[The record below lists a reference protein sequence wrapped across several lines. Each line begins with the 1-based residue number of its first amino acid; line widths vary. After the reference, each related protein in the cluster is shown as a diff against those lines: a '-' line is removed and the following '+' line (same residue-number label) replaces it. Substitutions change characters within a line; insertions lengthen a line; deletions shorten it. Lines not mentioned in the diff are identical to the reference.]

1 MKLLFNLSKV
11 IFLIPIMFSI
21 SGCNSKEEVSDL
33 KIEAEKAIWI
43 NYDDNGTSFYDILID
58 TDGNPNDIKF
68 EYSHDG
74 YIEVSHLRD
83 NAFRVKQLKIEN
95 KTITLKAKLG
105 NKEDSI
111 RVHLVYKLEEAGNII
126 SDYLWYYVAPG
137 YTYDMMWRTE
147 ERNCGFAVEL
157 YDYNYFSNIEIVE
170 QNKIKTLK
178 EGQFFFIARI
188 GDIYNTFVME
198 VSDNV
203 KYDPNPTEPMPYDPG
218 GVNMPPDGE
227 YGDL

>member
-1 MKLLFNLSKV
+1 MKINNILY
-11 IFLIPIMFSI
+11 LIPILFSI
-21 SGCNSKEEVSDL
+21 SGCNSNEEVSDL

-111 RVHLVYKLEEAGNII
+111 RVHLVLN
-126 SDYLWYYVAPG
+126 
-137 YTYDMMWRTE
+137 
-147 ERNCGFAVEL
+147 
-157 YDYNYFSNIEIVE
+157 
-170 QNKIKTLK
+170 
-178 EGQFFFIARI
+178 
-188 GDIYNTFVME
+188 
-198 VSDNV
+198 
-203 KYDPNPTEPMPYDPG
+203 
-218 GVNMPPDGE
+218 
-227 YGDL
+227 

>member
-1 MKLLFNLSKV
+1 MRLLSNLSK
-11 IFLIPIMFSI
+11 IIYLIPIMFSI
-21 SGCNSKEEVSDL
+21 SGCNSNDVVSDL
-33 KIEAEKAIWI
+33 EFEAEKAIWI
-43 NYDDNGTSFYDILID
+43 NYDESGTSFYDILID
-58 TDGNPNDIKF
+58 TDGNPNDIMF
-68 EYSHDG
+68 EYSQEG

-111 RVHLVYKLEEAGNII
+111 RVHLVYKLEEVGDIG

-147 ERNCGFAVEL
+147 GRNSGFAVEL
-157 YDYNYFSNIEIVE
+157 YDYYFISNIEFVE

-188 GDIYNTFVME
+188 GDIYKTFIME
-198 VSDNV
+198 VSNKV
-203 KYDPNPTEPMPYDPG
+203 PYDPNPTEPMPYDPG
-218 GVNMPPDGE
+218 DVNVPPDGE